1 MVKKLFSFSL
11 IFIFVFLVGC
21 GATETTTSSTNTESD
36 SGNAVKKVTIQI
48 DGAAVPY
55 YAPLYLAKEKGY
67 FKEEGLEVEFIYAA
81 AADIVKNVAA
91 GNVEFGFP
99 NGDSVISARAENIP
113 VNVVHSTYQNG
124 LGATIFKV
132 DSGIKKPSDLK
143 GRTIAVTSYGSPNYI
158 QLQVLLEQNGL
169 SLDDVNVKIVGTGSI
184 VNSLVVDEV
193 DAITFSLLRT
203 IEMKNQGINV
213 DEFRSDEFLPS
224 HGNVLITSEDYLK
237 NNEDTVKAFIKALNQ
252 GLTDM
257 IEGDVEETV
266 KMAIN
271 EYSPTF
277 KDKEEIVIES
287 INNVFIPYLWQ
298 SELTK
303 SEGLGTSDI
312 EKWQGAIDS
321 LKKYEVID
329 KELKA
334 EDFVINLK

>member
-1 MVKKLFSFSL
+1 MIKKLFSFSL
-11 IFIFVFLVGC
+11 IFLFVFLAGC
-21 GATETTTSSTNTESD
+21 GETETTTSSTNIESD

-132 DSGIKKPSDLK
+132 DSGINKPSDLK
-143 GRTIAVTSYGSPNYI
+143 GKTIAVTSYGSPNYI

-271 EYSPTF
+271 EY
-277 KDKEEIVIES
+277 
-287 INNVFIPYLWQ
+287 L
-298 SELTK
+298 
-303 SEGLGTSDI
+303 
-312 EKWQGAIDS
+312 S
-321 LKKYEVID
+321 LIH
-329 KELKA
+329 
-334 EDFVINLK
+334 I